1 MKKPQLPNQ
10 ANTGNIN
17 DLNGIK
23 KVNTFTQNTLMVN
36 PVKSDVQLMRRKSQ
50 ARVRLYFWLIMV

>member
-50 ARVRLYFWLIMV
+50 ARVRLYFW